1 MARLGGAYF
10 SPTIRT
16 MVANLRRMVTGFGA
30 GAVIAVLTAATAATE
45 PAKPLAPE
53 DCQRV
58 RLALEERLP
67 FGPGFR
73 RLEVEFPKNDN
84 NIEGHVC
91 RLLTMGTG
99 AHMEGFGIESLTD
112 MRTKVMAALNAGGWT
127 ENAETGRFAE
137 NRRTGARSSR
147 CSGTTSCASSPSP
160 PAWSTAPNQG
170 RKPKKTARYA

>member
-1 MARLGGAYF
+1 
-10 SPTIRT
+10 

-30 GAVIAVLTAATAATE
+30 GAVIAVLTAATE

-73 RLEVEFPKNDN
+73 RLEIEFPKNDN

-91 RLLTMGTG
+91 RLLTMGTR
-99 AHMEGFGIESLTD
+99 AHMEGS
-112 MRTKVMAALNAGGWT
+112 A
-127 ENAETGRFAE
+127 
-137 NRRTGARSSR
+137 SSR
-147 CSGTTSCASSPSP
+147 LPTCG
-160 PAWSTAPNQG
+160 Q
-170 RKPKKTARYA
+170 R